1 MSNLHNKILEKVC
14 SVELLCNSTLGTF
27 FDKLSGG
34 VKPPLFYYIISKS
47 HIINGIVAMDSKV
60 VIAKSSAA

>member
-1 MSNLHNKILEKVC
+1 MSNLHNKILEKGA
-14 SVELLCNSTLGTF
+14 SDTF

-34 VKPPLFYYIISKS
+34 RKPPLFYYIISKS